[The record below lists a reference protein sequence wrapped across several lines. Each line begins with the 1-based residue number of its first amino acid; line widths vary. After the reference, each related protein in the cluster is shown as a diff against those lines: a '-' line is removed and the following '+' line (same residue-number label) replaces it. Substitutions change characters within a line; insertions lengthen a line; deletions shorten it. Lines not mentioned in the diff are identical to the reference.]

1 MGFLRSLLDQF
12 HEELERN
19 HNRPFLRATM
29 AACAL
34 AASADGKI
42 TFGERVRVDQILETL
57 DNLKIFDPHEGVDL
71 FNGFAD
77 AILETPET
85 GRKQAFDVLKD
96 VAKDDETK
104 ALILRICCAV
114 SEVNAEDG
122 EKNLV
127 DQIEIVSLC
136 SRLGIKPESCG
147 LYTDLDPQDVL
158 GEKS

>member
-57 DNLKIFDPHEGVDL
+57 DSLKIFDPHEGVDL
-71 FNGFAD
+71 FNEYTD
-77 AILETPET
+77 RILESPKE
-85 GRKQAFDVLKD
+85 GRKRAFEAIED
-96 VAKDDETK
+96 VARDDETK
-104 ALILRICCAV
+104 ALILRVCCAI
-114 SEVNAEDG
+114 SEANAADG

-136 SRLGIKPESCG
+136 SRLNIKPEACG
-147 LYTDLDPQDVL
+147 LYTDSDPEKVL
-158 GEKS
+158 GGAS